1 MTGSTRDGPV
11 SRKLSRASRI
21 AIIAA
26 AAPIALVAL
35 ASVVFALDR
44 VSNGGEVLGGISVG
58 GVELSG
64 FSESQARRALQD
76 LEAEMAAVPLVFEVQ
91 GTRFEIP
98 PTAVGFDLD
107 EEGLLA
113 EAMQQGR
120 AGGLGGQF
128 RWWLSHM
135 GNRGDARLELA
146 GTWNPEMLLGY
157 LDTWEQEAI
166 AEPPFEGG
174 ITVQDG
180 TVVPLNPE
188 PGTGIDREAT
198 VALVDAVMLDLSREP
213 IVVPTALVSPTLSLA
228 EVGTA
233 VARAENLISE
243 AVVLSRLN
251 PDVQVRFPPE
261 VLAAALRSE
270 VVGPPDAPEIELSF
284 ALEPL
289 VEFLEPQRAE
299 IEFQPVDAEIVIRQA
314 PGDIGVEP
322 AEQWG
327 LPAIIPSRTGLLI
340 DAEAL
345 PAAIQAAATA
355 RSRTGPF
362 PYKEGAPPDLS
373 TEDAEALGIRELI
386 SDHDGAVCCTT
397 FFTPGGDEKN
407 LNRISNIHLMADLIN
422 GTIVLPGESFSI
434 NDFVGR
440 RTAEKGFKPAGAIIG
455 PIIECCDSPANMG
468 GGVSQFA
475 TTMFNAI
482 FWSGLEDVEHTPHT
496 LYISR
501 YPEGIEATLGWPGP
515 DLVFRNNTDS
525 AVYIW
530 TGHSDNSV
538 TVKFYGD
545 NGGIEV
551 AAERSERRNYTE
563 PFDYFDPDPAIAPGE
578 QKVTSEGTQG
588 WTITVYR
595 IIAYP
600 DGTETTEQ
608 WMWRYHPWPRR
619 VSVHP
624 CELPED
630 HPEYDPNVQCPSVVP
645 DVRGMTLAQAT
656 QALAAM
662 DLVLVQGDPFE
673 VADPAMV
680 GLVMAQSPASG
691 TLLEADETV
700 TVRLGVLAGGDG
712 GDGG

>member
-1 MTGSTRDGPV
+1 M

-21 AIIAA
+21 AIIVV

-44 VSNGGEVLGGISVG
+44 MSNGGEVLGGISVG
-58 GVELSG
+58 GVELTG
-64 FSESQARRALQD
+64 LSENQARRALQD

-91 GTRFEIP
+91 GTRLEIL

-146 GTWNPEMLLGY
+146 GTWNPELLLGY
-157 LDTWEQEAI
+157 LGTWEQEAI
-166 AEPPFEGG
+166 ADPPFEGG
-174 ITVQDG
+174 ITVQNG
-180 TVVPLNPE
+180 AVVPLNPE

-213 IVVPTALVSPTLSLA
+213 IVVPTALVSPKLSLA
-228 EVGTA
+228 QVGTA

-284 ALEPL
+284 ALDPL
-289 VEFLEPQRAE
+289 VEFLDPQRAE

-327 LPAIIPSRTGLLI
+327 MPAIIPSRTGLLI
-340 DAEAL
+340 DEEAL

-386 SDHDGAVCCTT
+386 SDHDGDVCCTT

-407 LNRISNIHLMADLIN
+407 LNRIHNIHLMADLIN

-434 NDFVGR
+434 NDFVGP
-440 RTAEKGFKPAGAIIG
+440 RTEEKGFRRAGAIIG
-455 PIIECCDSPANMG
+455 PIIDCCDSPANWG

-530 TGHSDNSV
+530 TGHTDDSV
-538 TVKFYGD
+538 TVKLYGD
-545 NGGIEV
+545 TGGIEV

-563 PFDYFDPDPAIAPGE
+563 PFDYFDPDPDIAPGE
-578 QKVTSEGTQG
+578 QDVTSQGTQG

-595 IIAYP
+595 IITFP
-600 DGTETTEQ
+600 DGSETTES

-630 HPEYDPNVQCPSVVP
+630 HPEYDPNIQCPSLVP
-645 DVRGMTLAQAT
+645 DLFGIGPSQA
-656 QALAAM
+656 ANRLAAVNLILVNAGTEPTNNP
-662 DLVLVQGDPFE
+662 DLDGKIVR
-673 VADPAMV
+673 
-680 GLVMAQSPASG
+680 QSPGPGS
-691 TLLEADETV
+691 LADRNAEV
-700 TVRLGVLAGGDG
+700 QVWYGEYSGGDG
-712 GDGG
+712 G